1 MAPSPARTLSP
12 AALGPL
18 GFQLEERALLQR
30 WSRHGHGWV
39 CPSRP
44 RSCKSWHSVTGGS
57 QIILCVRVP
66 PPPGISRVP
75 ERKILGGRLPWQVFS
90 WNSPPPRIFG
100 PRVPAPSFFGQS
112 RPCSRFCLKSGTFG
126 YSGTYLYPETL
137 PKRTFREYRMMPGL
151 SSFRVPF
158 SRSLFFAFSCFLH
171 GFLWSL
177 FFPFLFFSLFF
188 SLKVLY
194 FSMYSPHI
202 DKPAGSGGPSNLF
215 AICS

>member
-1 MAPSPARTLSP
+1 MHCQKLKTKLLGSGLCAIAQNEGQMPPLSLV
-12 AALGPL
+12 A
-18 GFQLEERALLQR
+18 
-30 WSRHGHGWV
+30 
-39 CPSRP
+39 
-44 RSCKSWHSVTGGS
+44 GGS

>member
-1 MAPSPARTLSP
+1 MSRMRFIDPWPA
-12 AALGPL
+12 
-18 GFQLEERALLQR
+18 
-30 WSRHGHGWV
+30 
-39 CPSRP
+39 
-44 RSCKSWHSVTGGS
+44 GGS

-158 SRSLFFAFSCFLH
+158 SRSLFFAFSCFLPWFSLVP
-171 GFLWSL
+171 FLPFSFLFSFLFSKSSL
-177 FFPFLFFSLFF
+177 FLHVQPP
-188 SLKVLY
+188 Y
-194 FSMYSPHI
+194 R
-202 DKPAGSGGPSNLF
+202 
-215 AICS
+215 